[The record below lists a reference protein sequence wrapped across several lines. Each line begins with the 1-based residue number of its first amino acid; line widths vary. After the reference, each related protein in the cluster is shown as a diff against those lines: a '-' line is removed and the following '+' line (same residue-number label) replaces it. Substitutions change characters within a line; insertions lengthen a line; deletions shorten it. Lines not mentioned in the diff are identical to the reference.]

1 MGGEGEGG
9 GELFVLSSFL
19 TRISGISLFGLFY
32 FFQKIWGLCYFI
44 LKCVI
49 FLKNEFLKC
58 ECKIQK
64 INNKILHKLKPSL
77 NFKTGR
83 NKQTNKKKKSKSL
96 VRGLP

>member
-1 MGGEGEGG
+1 MGGEG

-19 TRISGISLFGLFY
+19 TRISGISVFGLY

-49 FLKNEFLKC
+49 FLKNAGLKC
-58 ECKIQK
+58 ECKFQK

-83 NKQTNKKKKSKSL
+83 NKQTKKKKK
-96 VRGLP
+96 